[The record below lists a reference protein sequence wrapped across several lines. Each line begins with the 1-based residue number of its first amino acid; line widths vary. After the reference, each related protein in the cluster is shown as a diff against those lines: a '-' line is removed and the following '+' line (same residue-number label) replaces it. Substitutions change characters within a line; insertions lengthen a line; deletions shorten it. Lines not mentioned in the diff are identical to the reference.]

1 MADVPGSFPAYVV
14 DRPEGGVFSR
24 GLRDLAQD
32 DLPPGEVTVRV
43 EWSSV
48 NFKDG
53 LAAREDGRVA
63 RSYPLVPGIDL
74 AGTVAS
80 LRRIPRSASARGCSP
95 TATRSAP
102 RDTAASGRSRGSLR
116 AGSSRCPTA

>member
-1 MADVPGSFPAYVV
+1 MRHRGRTPTKVRDEAVTPLPPVHHPRMSDLPASFRAYVV
-14 DRPEGGVFSR
+14 DRPEGGTFSR
-24 GLRDLAQD
+24 GLRDLAPD

-74 AGTVAS
+74 AGTVAGV
-80 LRRIPRSASARGCSP
+80 R
-95 TATRSAP
+95 
-102 RDTAASGRSRGSLR
+102 
-116 AGSSRCPTA
+116 

>member
-1 MADVPGSFPAYVV
+1 MSSTSPRAARSA
-14 DRPEGGVFSR
+14 R
-24 GLRDLAQD
+24 GLRQLTAA

-74 AGTVAS
+74 AGEVVAS
-80 LRRIPRSASARGCSP
+80 DDEAFPAGTKVLANGYDIGTARHGGLRRAWRASRPPGPC
-95 TATRSAP
+95 
-102 RDTAASGRSRGSLR
+102 RSRR
-116 AGSSRCPTA
+116 T